1 MLFWTEESERVTEGK
16 ENPGA
21 MAVYRPRDD
30 RQTADQA
37 DQVIR
42 ETRRAG
48 APRHRQRFLSVR
60 PGGWSRT
67 PVHSSGTR
75 LTLALAGRGGLDS

>member
-1 MLFWTEESERVTEGK
+1 MGGMMLFWTEESERVTEGK

-67 PVHSSGTR
+67 PVNSKKEKKTAVVLG
-75 LTLALAGRGGLDS
+75 